1 MWKCKEWWN
10 IQLTLGIWCGPLS
23 QHPLPPARHQ
33 PHLLIP
39 SAQTNS
45 QKKQREP
52 RNEIQLPTNP
62 IVLPWSTYT
71 EPRGH
76 HGRRFTKQQLN
87 DLLPLEDD
95 KKVKK
100 GKGIKIFNSK
110 QTIINQTLLAKIK
123 VVHNSNK
130 LKTNKQ

>member
-1 MWKCKEWWN
+1 MMKYSTYTWDLVWILE
-10 IQLTLGIWCGPLS
+10 S
-23 QHPLPPARHQ
+23 APLPPARHQ

-62 IVLPWSTYT
+62 IVLPWSTFT

-95 KKVKK
+95 KKREKE
-100 GKGIKIFNSK
+100 SK
-110 QTIINQTLLAKIK
+110 SLTQ
-123 VVHNSNK
+123 NK
-130 LKTNKQ
+130 LLLTRHY

>member
-1 MWKCKEWWN
+1 M
-10 IQLTLGIWCGPLS
+10 S

-76 HGRRFTKQQLN
+76 HGRRFKKQELD

-95 KKVKK
+95 KKIQK
-100 GKGIKIFNSK
+100 GKGIKILT
-110 QTIINQTLLAKIK
+110 Q
-123 VVHNSNK
+123 NK
-130 LKTNKQ
+130 LLLTRHY